1 MAMLTVTESCPVHIA
16 HGGNIPL
23 NCFDEATGA
32 VLTIIAE
39 AAPVEDMVSLTRS
52 WIEQEGNPSAS
63 LEFMDENGTEVFI
76 TFSE

>member
-1 MAMLTVTESCPVHIA
+1 MSMLTVTESCPVHIA

-39 AAPVEDMVSLTRS
+39 AAPVEDMVSLTRK

-63 LEFMDENGTEVFI
+63 LEFTDEGGTEIFI